1 MPFSNRVAL
10 PENTPRYKGNLHAH
24 STVSDGRL
32 SPAKVVA
39 DFRAHGYQ
47 FLCLSEHDRFTD
59 FSGEFD
65 DGEFIILPGL
75 EASAVLYDDIHARN
89 RLKVHHMHGILGTD
103 DMVEAAPEHFSH
115 GEYLHPIERFGTWDG
130 LAVAQQ
136 LGDYLAAHGCA
147 VAYNHPIW
155 SRIDPADV
163 IGLKGIFGIEVYNYD
178 TENEGGDGADTV
190 YWDLMLRRGQRVG
203 GIAADDSHHV
213 AEFDDVFGGWVVV
226 CAPELTR
233 DAIVRALMAG
243 EYYSSAGPE
252 VRSWGV
258 RNGRVWIDCSPCER
272 VTLVAGGP
280 IGGNRTII
288 APAGELLERAE
299 FALRGGETYVRVE
312 CTDARGRRAWT
323 NALFADVSQ

>member
-1 MPFSNRVAL
+1 MISDQQGL
-10 PENTPRYKGNLHAH
+10 PDGLPRFRGNTHAH
-24 STVSDGRL
+24 STNSDGRL
-32 SPAKVVA
+32 APEAVA
-39 DFRAHGYQ
+39 EDFRAHGYA
-47 FLCLSEHDRFTD
+47 FLCLTDHDYFTD
-59 FSGEFD
+59 PAGAYD
-65 DGEFIILPGL
+65 TDGFIVLPAI
-75 EASAVLYDDIHARN
+75 EASAYLYADETRTA
-89 RLKVHHMHGILGTD
+89 LLACHHMTGILGTD
-103 DMVEAAPEHFSH
+103 EMVAAAPSRFHD
-115 GEYLHPIERFGTWDG
+115 GERLEPLCYFGSWDG
-130 LAVAQQ
+130 AAAARELVAR
-136 LGDYLAAHGCA
+136 LTDRGCIA
-147 VAYNHPIW
+147 IYNHPIW

-258 RNGRVWIDCSPCER
+258 RDGRVWIDCSPCER

-288 APAGELLERAE
+288 APVGELLEHAE